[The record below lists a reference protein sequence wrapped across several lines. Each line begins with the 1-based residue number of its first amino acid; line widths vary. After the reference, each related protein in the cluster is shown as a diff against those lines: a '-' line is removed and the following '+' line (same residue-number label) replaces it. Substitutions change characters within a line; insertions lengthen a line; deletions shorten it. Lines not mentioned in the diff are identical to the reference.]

1 MSSRRNAL
9 IRTVATVVGDIA
21 VAMAFATAC
30 VWLIEAAALGL
41 FLSFLV
47 WLIAALL
54 AMAAS
59 QYLVHPTVTLLL
71 SDRKLDHGIDALT
84 SMADL
89 VSKGGL
95 QAATQLW
102 RKFKPSA

>member
-1 MSSRRNAL
+1 MSSRRNIL
-9 IRTVATVVGDIA
+9 VRTVATVVGDVA

-30 VWLIEAAALGL
+30 VWLIEVAALGL

-71 SDRKLDHGIDALT
+71 SDRKLDHAIDALS

-89 VSKGGL
+89 VSTGGFR
-95 QAATQLW
+95 AAAQLW
-102 RKFKPSA
+102 NKFKPST